1 MDMQLGPELEDF
13 VKYNVERSNHQFADQ
28 HVEHAV
34 SLLHAFETWFAEDRA
49 ENLEG

>member
-1 MDMQLGPELEDF
+1 MDMQNGPELEDF
-13 VKYNVERSNHQFADQ
+13 AKYVQQSNHQSADQ
-28 HVEHAV
+28 YVEHAV